1 VDRTIREETWRLV
14 DKLLLEKI
22 PLAGISRVS
31 GVSERWLQEYVNRKY
46 DGVRQVVEVTAKKG
60 GA

>member
-1 VDRTIREETWRLV
+1 MV